1 MGAAFHCCAT
11 TIERDEMMT
20 RQPTTA
26 EACTTT
32 DLAIR
37 PADADSRVAVLR
49 YELPALQQLVQ
60 DTFGDSSAPL
70 DFDRIAMPTKGT
82 VTFALPTPAGEQH
95 PATMLGVVLAAQS
108 KRAFWAEE
116 FTGGGVP
123 PDCTSRDG
131 VLGVGTPGGICRE
144 CPCSQFDD
152 DGTPPACTET
162 MDLTFVGLDDE
173 LPTILTV
180 HKMSVKTVQQYK
192 RSLRK
197 YRMDLSAVI
206 TELGLQEGR
215 YRNGKSF
222 TKLTLRAVGVLSPA
236 EQGRMRAARTAF
248 GLGRGRRTLAARRHC
263 PCRARRRLP
272 IAFRVRMTSST
283 SSQSTPPS
291 IPPPMR
297 TPLRAPWTRIAE
309 PRDDEAPG
317 ARQAPGARKDD
328 HGHSRRSDRAR
339 QRGTDVCDAAP
350 LARAASARDAR

>member
-1 MGAAFHCCAT
+1 VIRGPVPEAHGDGS
-11 TIERDEMMT
+11 RVLLLRHDEQEDAMMP
-20 RQPTTA
+20 RHSTTA
-26 EACTTT
+26 ETLTTAAAATT

-37 PADADSRVAVLR
+37 PADADSRVGVLR

-82 VTFALPTPAGEQH
+82 VTFAILTPAGEQH
-95 PATMLGVVLAAQS
+95 PATMLGVVLAAQP

-116 FTGGGVP
+116 YTGGGVP

-144 CPCSQFDD
+144 CPFSQFDD

-180 HKMSVKTVQQYK
+180 HKMSVKAVQQYK

-197 YRMDLSAVI
+197 YRMDLCAVI

-215 YRNGKSF
+215 YRNGKAF

-236 EQGRMRAARTAF
+236 EQGRMRAACTAF
-248 GLGRGRRTLAARRHC
+248 GVGSTGLADAGGTPALPSRGATSVTD
-263 PCRARRRLP
+263 
-272 IAFRVRMTSST
+272 RVPGEDDVVDIIPEHAIVDPAPDEDA
-283 SSQSTPPS
+283 PPF
-291 IPPPMR
+291 PV
-297 TPLRAPWTRIAE
+297 
-309 PRDDEAPG
+309 DE
-317 ARQAPGARKDD
+317 
-328 HGHSRRSDRAR
+328 DR
-339 QRGTDVCDAAP
+339 
-350 LARAASARDAR
+350 